1 MLELLI
7 LKGLDPASAAA
18 PEFQY
23 LLSFCRLQASEVFG
37 SVELVADAEQP
48 GAVSGAGAVLVL
60 GPQNALVT
68 AHSLRLMRERL
79 AAGAEEVRP
88 LRLQD
93 VPLPD
98 IGDVYSL
105 RGYEAIERRALAAA
119 EGLPAPPS
127 HLPVALFSGAAF
139 DDVAG
144 RVPLRE
150 LLHDGGS
157 LRRRPGGDGWRP
169 VRAGLCHE
177 FIDYYGEERRD
188 ILPYVPRGS
197 RVLEIGCGR
206 GRTGELLASALGCE
220 VSGVELNPVV
230 AGEARARLGRVWAG
244 DFQTLEID
252 DRFDVVLALELYEH
266 LPEAEAGLAK
276 MRGLLRPG
284 GRLVLSVPNV
294 GHHSVVGDLLAG
306 RWDYLPIGLL
316 CYTHYRFFTRR
327 TLADWL
333 RRSGFERFEIEPQR
347 TPLPAEFQGLTG
359 GVEIDADS
367 LATKG
372 FYVVAYR

>member
-23 LLSFCRLQASEVFG
+23 LLSWCRLQASEVFG
-37 SVELVADAEQP
+37 SVELLVDPEP
-48 GAVSGAGAVLVL
+48 PVAVSAAGAVLVL

-68 AHSLRLMRERL
+68 AHSLRVMRERL
-79 AAGAEEVRP
+79 AAGAGEVRP
-88 LRLQD
+88 VRLQD
-93 VPLPD
+93 VPLPAR
-98 IGDVYSL
+98 GEVYSL

-119 EGLPAPPS
+119 EGLPVPPS
-127 HLPVALFSGAAF
+127 HLPVALFSGSTF
-139 DDVAG
+139 RRVAE
-144 RVPLRE
+144 RVPLRD
-150 LLHDGGS
+150 LLHDDSS
-157 LRRRPGGDGWRP
+157 LRRRPPGDDERP

-188 ILPYVPRGS
+188 ILPYVPPGS

-220 VSGVELNPVV
+220 VTGVELNPVV
-230 AGEARARLGRVWAG
+230 ASEAQARLRRVWTG
-244 DFQTLEID
+244 DFQSLEID
-252 DRFDVVLALELYEH
+252 DRFDVVLALELCEH

-276 MRGLLRPG
+276 MKSLLRPG

-316 CYTHYRFFTRR
+316 CYTHFRFFTRR

-333 RRSGFERFEIEPQR
+333 RRSGFERFTIEPQR
-347 TPLPAEFQGLTG
+347 TPLPAEFQGLAG
-359 GVEIDADS
+359 AVEIDADS